1 VFSPY
6 LIPAIQNGHYIICGL
21 EHTRPSSSRRRS
33 FTMSQNSSPYV
44 SDVDLK
50 ASPRQLPSLN
60 PGGVSSTS
68 APMPSLFSHP
78 PLRLQRKPVVGTILK
93 GITGNAALLTP
104 PLPARRSSPTSLPH
118 LNATLSEP
126 ISKEATFPC
135 PYCTASF
142 KKLGHLNRHTLKH
155 TGTRFH
161 CEISGCD
168 KSFTRQDNM
177 RTQYVGA
184 SVTVEYR

>member
-1 VFSPY
+1 
-6 LIPAIQNGHYIICGL
+6 
-21 EHTRPSSSRRRS
+21 
-33 FTMSQNSSPYV
+33 MSQNSSPYV

-93 GITGNAALLTP
+93 GITGKVVSLDP
-104 PLPARRSSPTSLPH
+104 PLPASRSSPPSSLPH
-118 LNATLSEP
+118 LDTTLSEP
-126 ISKEATFPC
+126 ISKDATFSC

-142 KKLGHLNRHTLKH
+142 KKVGHLNRHTLKH

-161 CEISGCD
+161 CEIPGCD

-177 RTQYVGA
+177 RTQYVRA